1 MKVVLTGTWLVCL
14 LLELNVFHFAV
25 HADLRTLSNASGD
38 GVSASSW
45 DFLSALFDHT
55 WAVLSADSPTSSLEF
70 SGLVLGVVL
79 TWRCLEELLFLESV
93 ISPELSSNPIRGLT
107 LLHKVIAG
115 RVVSRSG
122 SVLLLLTLW
131 REGNGSSHRVGW

>member
-1 MKVVLTGTWLVCL
+1 MKVVLTGTWLVSL

-25 HADLRTLSNASGD
+25 HADLGALTDASGD
-38 GVSASSW
+38 GVGSGSW

-55 WAVLSADSPTSSLEF
+55 WAIFSADSPTSSLEF
-70 SGLVLGVVL
+70 SGLVLGIVL
-79 TWRCLEELLFLESV
+79 AWRCLEELLFLESV
-93 ISPELSSNPIRGLT
+93 ISPGLSSNPIRGLT
-107 LLHKVIAG
+107 LLHKRIGRRVI
-115 RVVSRSG
+115 SRSR